1 MNDAHKTLQL
11 RRLLLLLPS
20 RLVISFLF
28 LFNPRGARLL
38 ESLTLRD
45 TVICGSQG
53 FPASTTQLQS
63 RLSVNRAAYDAP

>member
-11 RRLLLLLPS
+11 RRLLLLPS
-20 RLVISFLF
+20 RLVVSFLF
-28 LFNPRGARLL
+28 LFNPHGARLL
-38 ESLTLRD
+38 ESLNLGD

-53 FPASTTQLQS
+53 FPASTTQLQT